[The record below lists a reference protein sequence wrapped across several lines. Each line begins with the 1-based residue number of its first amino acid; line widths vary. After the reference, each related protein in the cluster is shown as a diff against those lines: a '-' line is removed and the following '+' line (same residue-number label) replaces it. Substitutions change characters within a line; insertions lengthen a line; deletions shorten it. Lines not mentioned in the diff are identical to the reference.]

1 MPAGVVRFAEFELDS
16 GRYELR
22 KGDRVLKLEK
32 IPMEL
37 LTILV
42 ESDGQLVT
50 RDQIIERIWGKN
62 VFLDTEHGI
71 NTAIRKIRQALGD
84 DSEQPRFVQTVTGK
98 GYRFVALL
106 TGISEPSG
114 NGGNSLK
121 SSGFAGT
128 EPRPELQPIG
138 PDAGSVAAS
147 TAAIPPRA
155 ANPTRSPNWLRTVS
169 LAIPAVLLLA
179 AALVGFNVRGLRD
192 RLIARPGTQRIRTLA
207 VLPLENLSGDPAQE
221 YFADGMTDE
230 LITML
235 AKNPGVRVVSRTSAM
250 RYKKVQRPLPDIARE
265 LGVDGILEGSVGR
278 SGHRVHI
285 NAQLIYA
292 PTDTNVWAESYDR
305 DLSDVN
311 SLQTELAQTIARQV
325 GMTISNKPE
334 RRINPEAHDAY
345 LLGRYYW
352 FASDSEKSRQYFQ
365 KAIDLQP
372 DYAAAWSGLADYY
385 LGRGVAGE
393 SPPEAVMPQGEEAA
407 RRAVALDDFLPE
419 AHNSMAAAYLFYR
432 WDWKRA
438 EQESAR
444 AVELN
449 PSFAEGHH
457 LRGYVLGTLSRADD
471 ALQEQRKAIELDPF
485 VRPWALGYALLR
497 ARQFDAAL
505 NEALV
510 RSEAQ
515 PNDVSVRELLVE
527 AYWHKGME
535 KEAAQE
541 WERMLLLGGQK
552 ESATSVRQAFARG
565 GFKAVIE
572 WELGDFK
579 KKAAEGYVS
588 PIDFA
593 DTYAHL
599 RRKDET
605 IHYLE
610 QAYKEH
616 APYLVR
622 IQSDP
627 NFDFLHSDPR
637 YQAIVRKMGLPAAQ

>member
-1 MPAGVVRFAEFELDS
+1 MSPAITIAECVFRLAMFLMAMVAS
-16 GRYELR
+16 NLR
-22 KGDRVLKLEK
+22 LNARR
-32 IPMEL
+32 P
-37 LTILV
+37 
-42 ESDGQLVT
+42 
-50 RDQIIERIWGKN
+50 IE
-62 VFLDTEHGI
+62 
-71 NTAIRKIRQALGD
+71 A
-84 DSEQPRFVQTVTGK
+84 
-98 GYRFVALL
+98 
-106 TGISEPSG
+106 
-114 NGGNSLK
+114 
-121 SSGFAGT
+121 
-128 EPRPELQPIG
+128 
-138 PDAGSVAAS
+138 
-147 TAAIPPRA
+147 
-155 ANPTRSPNWLRTVS
+155 
-169 LAIPAVLLLA
+169 
-179 AALVGFNVRGLRD
+179 
-192 RLIARPGTQRIRTLA
+192 
-207 VLPLENLSGDPAQE
+207 
-221 YFADGMTDE
+221 
-230 LITML
+230 ITM
-235 AKNPGVRVVSRTSAM
+235 KTS
-250 RYKKVQRPLPDIARE
+250 
-265 LGVDGILEGSVGR
+265 
-278 SGHRVHI
+278 
-285 NAQLIYA
+285 
-292 PTDTNVWAESYDR
+292 
-305 DLSDVN
+305 
-311 SLQTELAQTIARQV
+311 
-325 GMTISNKPE
+325 
-334 RRINPEAHDAY
+334 
-345 LLGRYYW
+345 
-352 FASDSEKSRQYFQ
+352 
-365 KAIDLQP
+365 
-372 DYAAAWSGLADYY
+372 
-385 LGRGVAGE
+385 
-393 SPPEAVMPQGEEAA
+393 AA
-407 RRAVALDDFLPE
+407 RR
-419 AHNSMAAAYLFYR
+419 
-432 WDWKRA
+432 
-438 EQESAR
+438 
-444 AVELN
+444 
-449 PSFAEGHH
+449 
-457 LRGYVLGTLSRADD
+457 
-471 ALQEQRKAIELDPF
+471 PF